1 MARRGWEGQVLTGTA
16 GATATTVI
24 ENTKDMSE
32 DKTTARG
39 NTTVRG
45 QSNGPPVGTENVSI
59 INWAFEFT
67 MVNKAGDTV
76 LEALRTAEATGTPV
90 ALRTRDHVSGKGYD
104 GDVNLESKHGMPL
117 EGEQTIVFSCTANNS
132 LRTPQPYV

>member
-1 MARRGWEGQVLTGTA
+1 MARQGWEGQVLTGTA
-16 GATATTVI
+16 GSTASTVI

-32 DKTTARG
+32 DKTTEKG

-45 QSNGPPVGTENVSI
+45 QSSAAPVNCESVSVRG
-59 INWAFEFT
+59 WSFEFT
-67 MVNKAGDTV
+67 MINKAGDTV
-76 LEALRTAEATGTPV
+76 LEGLRTAEANGTPV

-117 EGEQTIVFSCTANNS
+117 SGEQTIVFSCTANNS
-132 LRTPQPYV
+132 LRAPQLYV